1 MYMTSPHLCE
11 QMVVASE
18 HDGRLAERVDWCR
31 RTLRHALKKV
41 FDRFEPLD
49 EVLGV

>member
-1 MYMTSPHLCE
+1 MTSPHLCE
-11 QMVVASE
+11 QMVMASE
-18 HDGRLAERVDWCR
+18 HDSRLAERVDWCR

-41 FDRFEPLD
+41 FDRVEPLD